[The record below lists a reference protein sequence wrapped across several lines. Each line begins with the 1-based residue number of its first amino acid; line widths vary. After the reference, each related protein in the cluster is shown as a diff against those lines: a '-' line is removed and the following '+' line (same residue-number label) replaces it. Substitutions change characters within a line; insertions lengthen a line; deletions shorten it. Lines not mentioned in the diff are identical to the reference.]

1 MVWILKIDHFG
12 EFCYQSLRL
21 ARIRHCVLR
30 LKSSLKTRCK
40 IRLRGFWKS
49 CSAQHDHQM
58 MKMDDDIY
66 FLSKIHSNPS
76 AKNGVCANCHPSIC
90 LLSTTHPL
98 RRARFYMSSPTTT
111 IIIISKLFEQAK
123 CAYLFIIFWATTLFI
138 HSSLLAS
145 TNYFGKIDLN
155 DHNYPF
161 FNGEEAKLNNI
172 LQQVL
177 SLLR

>member
-1 MVWILKIDHFG
+1 M
-12 EFCYQSLRL
+12 RL
-21 ARIRHCVLR
+21 Q
-30 LKSSLKTRCK
+30 SSLKTRCK
-40 IRLRGFWKS
+40 ILLRGFWKS

-76 AKNGVCANCHPSIC
+76 SHSVRCHAMQKNGVCANCHPSIC

-98 RRARFYMSSPTTT
+98 RRARFYMSRVPPPSSSSFPNCLNKQNVP
-111 IIIISKLFEQAK
+111 ICSSFFEQQPQK
-123 CAYLFIIFWATTLFI
+123 HSFTMHHLLFVVY
-138 HSSLLAS
+138 
-145 TNYFGKIDLN
+145 NYFVGKIDLN

-161 FNGEEAKLNNI
+161 LMGRRSLEVFRNTV